1 MATVIFCN
9 IAWMEYY
16 MGITDSDK
24 PHNGGSWVGESNDAM
39 ESRNF
44 QPYQDDN
51 CYGYVQQKG
60 DTLKLERLD
69 KTAAKADVLDDV
81 TVVWVAKGEEGSR
94 IVGWYEKA
102 EMNRECQKID
112 DSSCYYFI
120 TKAINAYLI
129 PVKKRDFR
137 MPRASQAGK
146 GRGMGQS
153 NVWYADSDYAKS
165 EYIPQVLE
173 YLKKIRKDC
182 CNHRS

>member
-44 QPYQDDN
+44 QPYQDN

-102 EMNRECQKID
+102 EMYRECQE
-112 DSSCYYFI
+112 F
-120 TKAINAYLI
+120 
-129 PVKKRDFR
+129 
-137 MPRASQAGK
+137 
-146 GRGMGQS
+146 
-153 NVWYADSDYAKS
+153 ADR
-165 EYIPQVLE
+165 P
-173 YLKKIRKDC
+173 
-182 CNHRS
+182 